1 MTKTFNLA
9 GIKNSVAFVKNDK
22 LRKQLLRK
30 QEENFQQE
38 INTFGLVGMEAA
50 YETGKEWL
58 EELLPYI
65 QANVA
70 YTQDFFQ
77 KELPEVRIMK
87 PEGTYLLWLDF
98 SAYGLSDEELEERLI
113 HKGKVVLNAGVSY
126 GPSGKQHMRLNVA
139 CPRATLEEGLRRIVT
154 ALK

>member
-1 MTKTFNLA
+1 
-9 GIKNSVAFVKNDK
+9 
-22 LRKQLLRK
+22 
-30 QEENFQQE
+30 
-38 INTFGLVGMEAA
+38 
-50 YETGKEWL
+50 
-58 EELLPYI
+58 
-65 QANVA
+65 
-70 YTQDFFQ
+70 
-77 KELPEVRIMK
+77 MK